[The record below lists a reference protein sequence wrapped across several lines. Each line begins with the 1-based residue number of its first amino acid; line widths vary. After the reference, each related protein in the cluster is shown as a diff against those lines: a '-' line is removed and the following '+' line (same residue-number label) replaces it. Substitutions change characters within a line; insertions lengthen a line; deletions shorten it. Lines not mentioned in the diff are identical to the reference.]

1 MRGVF
6 DDEGPAPAQELR
18 DKELTL
24 GSGSLVAMF
33 FGLVLICGLFFGLGY
48 AMGHR
53 GSEESTDA
61 NQAPGGAPAVLQ
73 ADGSRPKP
81 SASAAGAVKPT
92 SGAVADL
99 SASAETE
106 TTSDPG
112 TQSSAVAEA
121 TEQAGQSLVRPA
133 LPGTVIQTQGQQPT
147 GAVAPA
153 MNPIAAMPGAL
164 MVQIAAVT
172 NPDDAGVLVN
182 ALRRRGYAVAARRD
196 VADGM
201 IHVRIG
207 PFSSRDEAEKWRQ
220 KLLSDGYNAI
230 VQP

>member
-6 DDEGPAPAQELR
+6 DDGEPAPAEQRR

-24 GSGSLVAMF
+24 GAGSLMAKL

-53 GSEESTDA
+53 GSQETADA
-61 NQAPGGAPAVLQ
+61 NQVPGEAPTIPQ
-73 ADGSRPKP
+73 ADGSRQKP
-81 SASAAGAVKPT
+81 SASAASAVKPA
-92 SGAVADL
+92 SGAAADL

-112 TQSSAVAEA
+112 VQSSAAAEA
-121 TEQAGQSLVRPA
+121 TEQAGQQVVRPA
-133 LPGTVIQTQGQQPT
+133 LPGTVIQTQGQQQS

-153 MNPIAAMPGAL
+153 MGQSVSGAL

-196 VADGM
+196 AADGM

-207 PFSSRDEAEKWRQ
+207 PFGSRDEAEKWRQ

>member
-6 DDEGPAPAQELR
+6 DDEELAPEQERL

-24 GSGSLVAMF
+24 SSGSLLAMF
-33 FGLVLICGLFFGLGY
+33 LGLVLICGLCFGLGY
-48 AMGHR
+48 AVGHR
-53 GSEESTDA
+53 GSPETAGA
-61 NQAPGGAPAVLQ
+61 NQVPGETPTVPQ

-81 SASAAGAVKPT
+81 SAIAASAVKPST
-92 SGAVADL
+92 GAAADL

-106 TTSDPG
+106 TTSDPDA
-112 TQSSAVAEA
+112 QISAPAEA
-121 TEQAGQSLVRPA
+121 TEQAGQPLVRPA
-133 LPGTVIQTQGQQPT
+133 LPGTVIQTQGQQQT
-147 GAVAPA
+147 GVVAPA
-153 MNPIAAMPGAL
+153 MGQSVPGAL

-172 NPDDAGVLVN
+172 NPEDAEVLVN
-182 ALRRRGYAVAARRD
+182 ALRRRGYAVVARRD
-196 VADGM
+196 AADGM

>member
-6 DDEGPAPAQELR
+6 EDEELAPAQERR

-24 GSGSLVAMF
+24 GSGSLLAMF

-48 AMGHR
+48 AIGHR
-53 GSEESTDA
+53 GSEESADA
-61 NQAPGGAPAVLQ
+61 NQAPGGAPTVLQ
-73 ADGSRPKP
+73 AGGSRAKP
-81 SASAAGAVKPT
+81 SASAAGAVKQA

-112 TQSSAVAEA
+112 AQSADAAEA
-121 TEQAGQSLVRPA
+121 TEQAGQQVVRPA
-133 LPGTVIQTQGQQPT
+133 LPGTVIQTQGQQPS

-153 MNPIAAMPGAL
+153 MGQSVSGAL

-196 VADGM
+196 AADGM